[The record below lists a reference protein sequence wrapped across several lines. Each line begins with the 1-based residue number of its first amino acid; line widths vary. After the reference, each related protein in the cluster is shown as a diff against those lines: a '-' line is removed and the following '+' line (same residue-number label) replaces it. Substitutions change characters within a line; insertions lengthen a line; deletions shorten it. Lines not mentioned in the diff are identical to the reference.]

1 MLGIQRDRDLTA
13 AVVKEYKATAK
24 QGGEA
29 NLDHAFIRDRF
40 TWRNRQFSSS
50 DANIEPLALWGSH
63 DKECFFAKFARELG
77 VSKCQVVRLWPMCV
91 CVAGVEA
98 ARRPAKHETLVL

>member
-13 AVVKEYKATAK
+13 AVVKEYKAAAK
-24 QGGEA
+24 HGGPA
-29 NLDHAFIRDRF
+29 NVDHAFLRDRF
-40 TWRNRQFSSS
+40 TWKNRQFSPT
-50 DANIEPLALWGSH
+50 DADIEPLALWGSH

-77 VSKCQVVRLWPMCV
+77 VSKCQVVRLRPMCV